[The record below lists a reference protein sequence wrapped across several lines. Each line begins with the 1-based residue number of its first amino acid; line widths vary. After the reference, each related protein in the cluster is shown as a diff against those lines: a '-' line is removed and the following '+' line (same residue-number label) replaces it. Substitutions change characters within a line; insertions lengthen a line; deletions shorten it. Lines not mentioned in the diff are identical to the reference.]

1 MFILR
6 IIQEDRQDAS
16 SPFEQVIDNFELG
29 SCYAVL
35 KKGHTTEFD
44 KIMKSEYPEASLGG
58 IEGIICGQND
68 LKFFVEKNTA
78 LRERSY
84 FVMTESGKT
93 FEKV

>member
-29 SCYAVL
+29 SSYAVL
-35 KKGHTTEFD
+35 KKGHTAEFD
-44 KIMKSEYPEASLGG
+44 KIMKSEYPGASLDG
-58 IEGIICGQND
+58 IEGIVCGQND
-68 LKFFVEKNTA
+68 VKFLIEKNTT

-84 FVMTESGKT
+84 FIMTDSGET
-93 FEKV
+93 FEKI